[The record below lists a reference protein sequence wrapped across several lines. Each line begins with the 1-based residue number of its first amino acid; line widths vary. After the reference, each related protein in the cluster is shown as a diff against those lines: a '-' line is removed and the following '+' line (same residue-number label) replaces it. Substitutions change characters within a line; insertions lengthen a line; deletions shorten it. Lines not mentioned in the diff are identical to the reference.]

1 MENLKIMRTVTS
13 DDRPSFNDWAKE
25 LKVSS
30 GYHVIGQREI
40 KLPQIYKPK
49 TYKPKTES
57 FWERMNRFITKEQ

>member
-40 KLPQIYKPK
+40 KLPQ
-49 TYKPKTES
+49 TYKTKRES
-57 FWERMNRFITKEQ
+57 IWERMSRFITKEL

>member
-30 GYHVIGQREI
+30 GYHVIEQREV
-40 KLPQIYKPK
+40 KLPE
-49 TYKPKTES
+49 TYKPQTES
-57 FWERMNRFITKEQ
+57 FWVRMSRFITKEQ